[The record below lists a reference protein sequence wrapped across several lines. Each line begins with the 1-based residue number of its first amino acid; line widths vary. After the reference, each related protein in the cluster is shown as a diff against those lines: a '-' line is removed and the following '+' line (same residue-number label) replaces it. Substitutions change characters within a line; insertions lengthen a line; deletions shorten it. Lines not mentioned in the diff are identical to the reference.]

1 MVRENFTEQLDHL
14 NSQLVEMG
22 QLAQKAINQSILAL
36 QNQDVD
42 QALKVI
48 DEDDKINHL
57 EETINE
63 ETIWLIAK
71 EQPLASDLRRLVS
84 TLKITTDL
92 ERIGD
97 LAVNIAKSVI
107 RIGDEPLVK
116 PLEDIPRMATITQEM
131 VEDVL
136 NAYASE
142 DLVQA
147 QKVADTDD
155 QVDEMYGKIVQE
167 LMEMM
172 AKHPEQIAQ
181 ITQLAFIC
189 RFLERVAD
197 HTTNISE
204 GIIYL
209 VKGKVYDLND

>member
-42 QALKVI
+42 QAQKVI
-48 DEDDKINHL
+48 DDDDKINHL

-116 PLEDIPRMATITQEM
+116 PLEDIPQMATITQEM

-155 QVDEMYGKIVQE
+155 QVDELYGQIVQE

-172 AKHPEQIAQ
+172 AKHPDQIAQ

-209 VKGKVYDLND
+209 VKGKVYDLNE

>member
-1 MVRENFTEQLDHL
+1 MARENFTEQLDHL
-14 NSQLVEMG
+14 NSLLVEMG

-71 EQPLASDLRRLVS
+71 EQPLASDLRRLIS